1 MGSAEL
7 RPFRASTFHHTTS
20 KVERGEAQQPTT
32 GRFRQSRRRICRA
45 EIRRRTEGV
54 EASALGRETR
64 NTQDNNITT
73 TFVQLNVHSCN
84 ACNAAQCSGFEQVQ
98 ASGGAPGR
106 GGVNPLGFSPA
117 LLRGGDGRLGRSLDP
132 ILLYYQSYHSWTIV
146 SVTAVTFTARSVH
159 SRAADPDTLHFQG
172 SPRLE
177 QGLCRSASCQP
188 VARPSTATAPTR
200 YSRPSRP
207 RRRLS

>member
-1 MGSAEL
+1 M
-7 RPFRASTFHHTTS
+7 
-20 KVERGEAQQPTT
+20 
-32 GRFRQSRRRICRA
+32 
-45 EIRRRTEGV
+45 
-54 EASALGRETR
+54 
-64 NTQDNNITT
+64 
-73 TFVQLNVHSCN
+73 HSCN

-132 ILLYYQSYHSWTIV
+132 ILLYSQSYHSWTIV
-146 SVTAVTFTARSVH
+146 SVTVVTFTARSVH

-177 QGLCRSASCQP
+177 QGQWRLASCQLWL
-188 VARPSTATAPTR
+188 ARLPL
-200 YSRPSRP
+200 P
-207 RRRLS
+207 RLQIQSQRGLASLRRHSCLAGACGAMLSCGSLRLSFFVGAIAVVAVGAAEPSVVVDGIALVFRLPRFFYGRGDA

>member
-1 MGSAEL
+1 MVFSC
-7 RPFRASTFHHTTS
+7 
-20 KVERGEAQQPTT
+20 VGEAQQPTT

-45 EIRRRTEGV
+45 EIRRTEGV

-64 NTQDNNITT
+64 ITQDNNYYHLRTT
-73 TFVQLNVHSCN
+73 QHSCN
-84 ACNAAQCSGFEQVQ
+84 ARNAAQCSGFEQVQ

-159 SRAADPDTLHFQG
+159 SRAADPDTLHFHG
-172 SPRLE
+172 PAAARARSRW
-177 QGLCRSASCQP
+177 RSASCQLWLARLP
-188 VARPSTATAPTR
+188 LPRLLDTVAPPAHAGDCLRCS
-200 YSRPSRP
+200 
-207 RRRLS
+207 

>member
-1 MGSAEL
+1 MGLTRHAATRCSRSRFPSSDES
-7 RPFRASTFHHTTS
+7 RPRRLVSSRLVAYRSS
-20 KVERGEAQQPTT
+20 VSWVSLWCSRVWGRLSSPPP

-45 EIRRRTEGV
+45 EIRRTEGV

-132 ILLYYQSYHSWTIV
+132 ILIYSQSTI
-146 SVTAVTFTARSVH
+146 H
-159 SRAADPDTLHFQG
+159 GQ
-172 SPRLE
+172 
-177 QGLCRSASCQP
+177 
-188 VARPSTATAPTR
+188 
-200 YSRPSRP
+200 
-207 RRRLS
+207 

>member
-1 MGSAEL
+1 MGFSSRGF

-45 EIRRRTEGV
+45 EIRRTEGV
-54 EASALGRETR
+54 EGLALSVERSAILKTM
-64 NTQDNNITT
+64 ITT
-73 TFVQLNVHSCN
+73 SCTTS

-132 ILLYYQSYHSWTIV
+132 ILLYYQSYHSMDN
-146 SVTAVTFTARSVH
+146 SVCDGGDIHSEAVH

-172 SPRLE
+172 PAAARARSLW
-177 QGLCRSASCQP
+177 RSASCQLWP
-188 VARPSTATAPTR
+188 APTR
-200 YSRPSRP
+200 YSRPSRT
-207 RRRLS
+207 RRRLSEVQLTSG